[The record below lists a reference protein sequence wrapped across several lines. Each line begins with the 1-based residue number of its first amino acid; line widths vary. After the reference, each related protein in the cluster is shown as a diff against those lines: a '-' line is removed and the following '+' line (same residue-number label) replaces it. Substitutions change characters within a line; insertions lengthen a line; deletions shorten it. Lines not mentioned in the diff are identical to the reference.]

1 MPAVLAGVIIAVP
14 VVSVLF
20 AALVMGGGEAW
31 NHIRDTLMLSYLGG
45 TLGTLAL
52 AAFFMLAFAVPAAWL
67 VTMHDFP
74 GRPVFE
80 WLLILP
86 LAAPG
91 YVLAYAWGDLMGVGG
106 PVQSALRDMT
116 RWSARD

>member
-1 MPAVLAGVIIAVP
+1 MAGFPLPARVVFPKRLSVRPADGPAVLAGAIIAVP
-14 VVSVLF
+14 VVSVLL
-20 AALVMGGGEAW
+20 AALFLGGGEAW
-31 NHIRDTLMLSYLGG
+31 EHIRDTLMVSYLGG
-45 TLGTLAL
+45 TLGTLAM

-91 YVLAYAWGDLMGVGG
+91 YVLAYAWGI
-106 PVQSALRDMT
+106 
-116 RWSARD
+116 